1 MNGNQKKKTNF
12 GGTVDI
18 RKYLITKVVNEE
30 FKDIGKLSPDQLT
43 KGQYLNPNDKNNFT
57 RVSGRVFFMAI
68 KKIKENDIAKAN
80 KGLPSKGL
88 QTLSFYNAG
97 EYDKMKCYLGK
108 NNSSGY
114 VIDNG
119 TLKSVFSSQKSSG
132 DAIMVD
138 AIANGAKE
146 LDCYV
151 FRYNGILSGPLYK
164 LYTKHGFRVDTS
176 FNTGKPGK
184 PYTVVNGVSDYV
196 NSKGQVEPDN
206 PKVVIFMKR

>member
-1 MNGNQKKKTNF
+1 MNGKLKKIMSFGKTF
-12 GGTVDI
+12 
-18 RKYLITKVVNEE
+18 RKYLVTED
-30 FKDIGKLSPDQLT
+30 FKDIGKLSPEKLT
-43 KGQYLNPNDKNNFT
+43 RGQYLNPNDKDNFV
-57 RVSGRVFFMAI
+57 RVSGRVFYMAI
-68 KKIKENDIAKAN
+68 KKIKENDIARKN
-80 KGLPSKGL
+80 TGLPSKGL
-88 QTLSFYNAG
+88 ETLSFYNAG
-97 EYDKMKCYLGK
+97 EYDSMKCFLGR

-114 VIDNG
+114 AIEDG

-138 AIANGAKE
+138 AIKNGAKK

-151 FRYNGILSGPLYK
+151 FRYNGVLTGPLYK

-176 FNTGKPGK
+176 FNTGKPGR

-196 NSKGQVEPDN
+196 NAKGQVEPEN

>member
-1 MNGNQKKKTNF
+1 MNGKTKKKTSF
-12 GGTVDI
+12 GETF
-18 RKYLITKVVNEE
+18 RKYLVTEE
-30 FKDIGKLSPDQLT
+30 FKDIGKLPPEKLT
-43 KGQYLNPNDKNNFT
+43 RGQYLNPNDKDNFV
-57 RVSGRVFFMAI
+57 RVSGRVFYMAI

-88 QTLSFYNAG
+88 ETLSFYNAG
-97 EYDKMKCYLGK
+97 EYDKMKCFLGR

-138 AIANGAKE
+138 AIKNGAKK

-151 FRYNGILSGPLYK
+151 FRNNGNIEGPLYR
-164 LYTKHGFRVDTS
+164 LYTKHGFRIDTS
-176 FNTGKPGK
+176 YNDGTPGE
-184 PYTVVNGVSDYV
+184 PYAVVNGVSDYV
-196 NSKGQVEPDN
+196 NAKEQVEPDN
-206 PKVVIFMKR
+206 PKVVVFMKR

>member
-1 MNGNQKKKTNF
+1 MIGKIKKKVSF
-12 GGTVDI
+12 GKTF
-18 RKYLITKVVNEE
+18 RKYLVSEE
-30 FKDIGKLSPDQLT
+30 FKDIGKLPPEKLT
-43 KGQYLNPNDKNNFT
+43 RGQYLNPNDKDNFV

-88 QTLSFYNAG
+88 ATLSFYNAG
-97 EYDKMKCYLGK
+97 EYDKMKCFLGR

-114 VIDNG
+114 VIDKG

-138 AIANGAKE
+138 AIANGAKN

-151 FRYNGILSGPLYK
+151 FRYDGILSGPLYK

-176 FNTGKPGK
+176 MNDGKPGE
-184 PYTVVNGVSDYV
+184 PYAVVNGVSDYV
-196 NSKGQVEPDN
+196 NTKEQVEPDN